1 MCRDICSQTGSPR
14 ACHGTRYM
22 HDRAVLGD
30 MSGVRDGYVFCQ
42 PNVVEQAKAEACNRE
57 RPAEFLAVAKR
68 VFAISVPACPEC
80 GTPHAAAPSAPAA
93 PEVQAP
99 AQPSA
104 PQPGAPAK
112 DYAFEAPMD
121 YVAGD
126 KLALTARLVITGTG
140 SISGMKY
147 SIYRNGNQTWLVSTD
162 AMAVSQLDDGRTEII
177 LSFRDQLRKDVTH
190 LPYRIEGVVTLRP

>member
-1 MCRDICSQTGSPR
+1 MCRDICNQTGNPR
-14 ACHGTRYM
+14 ACHGTGYM
-22 HDRAVLGD
+22 HDRALLGD

-68 VFAISVPACPEC
+68 VFAIAVPACPEC
-80 GTPHAAAPSAPAA
+80 GAPPAVAPSAPAA
-93 PEVQAP
+93 PEAP
-99 AQPSA
+99 AQPAA
-104 PQPGAPAK
+104 PQPGVSGK
-112 DYAFEAPMD
+112 DYAFEAAMD

-126 KLALTARLVITGTG
+126 KLALTARLVIAGAG

-162 AMAVSQLDDGRTEII
+162 AMAVNRLDGGRTEII

-190 LPYRIEGVVTLRP
+190 LPYRIEGVVTLMP